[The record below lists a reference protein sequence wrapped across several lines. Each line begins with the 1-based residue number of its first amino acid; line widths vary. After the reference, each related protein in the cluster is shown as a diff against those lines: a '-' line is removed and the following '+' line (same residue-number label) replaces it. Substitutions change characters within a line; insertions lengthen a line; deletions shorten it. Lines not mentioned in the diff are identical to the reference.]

1 MTRAAFLLL
10 FLILLTSC
18 SRLFFGP
25 DPEGTPRESFE
36 YLKEEV
42 GQRYSLF
49 GTRNLDWES
58 ISATYESQIR
68 DSMSGEELLEVLGAY
83 LGELQDGH
91 VNIYT
96 NWDYSR
102 NWDWYLD
109 YPSNFDMEIIERN
122 YLGKKHWRTGPFLH
136 TIIDSIAYVYY
147 GSFSTPIA
155 GKYLNALI
163 ERITPCKGLVFDIR
177 NNGGG
182 KLNNVKLLATKFADT
197 TSVPLQLYFK
207 SGPGKEDFAG
217 PFDYRIKPSEKK
229 KFTKPIV
236 ILTNRKSYSA
246 ATFFPALMSSYP
258 HVTIMGDRSGG
269 GGGIPYHLELPNGW
283 NFRISTTIT
292 KDAQGRDIELGI
304 PPDVEVSLD
313 PLAVQIGRDNIIEE
327 ALQLIRDSYFNKNTD
342 PETSKETKAQE

>member
-1 MTRAAFLLL
+1 MTRAAYL
-10 FLILLTSC
+10 FLFFILLTSC

-25 DPEGTPRESFE
+25 DPEGSPIESFE

-49 GTRNLDWES
+49 ETKNLDWES
-58 ISATYESQIR
+58 ISATYESQIK
-68 DSMSGEELLEVLGAY
+68 DSMSSEELLEVLGAY

-96 NWDYSR
+96 DFDYSR

-122 YLGKKHWRTGPFLH
+122 YLGKRHWRTGPFFH

-155 GKYLNALI
+155 GKYLNALL
-163 ERITPCKGLVFDIR
+163 ERIEPCKGLVFDIR

-182 KLNNVKLLATKFADT
+182 KLNNVKMLASRFADT
-197 TSVPLQLYFK
+197 TRVPLQFYFK
-207 SGPGKEDFAG
+207 SGPGKDDFAG
-217 PFDYRIKPSEKK
+217 PFDYKIKPSTKTT
-229 KFTKPIV
+229 FTKPIV

-246 ATFFPALMSSYP
+246 ATFFPALMSAYP
-258 HVTIMGDRSGG
+258 HVTIMGDTSGG

-283 NFRISTTIT
+283 NFRISTSIT

-313 PLAVQIGRDNIIEE
+313 PLAVQIGRDNIIET
-327 ALQLIRDSYFNKNTD
+327 AFQYIQDKNSTK
-342 PETSKETKAQE
+342 KEVPQIIEEDQGQE